1 MILTCPDCATRY
13 FVDDRKL
20 GPIGR
25 TVRCASCGATWRARA
40 EDEAP
45 LELGA
50 ATEESV
56 AARIDGEPLSFKPVD
71 PQDLPAP
78 ELPRAFRAK
87 QEQKRRVRRMAA
99 AGAVWAGLAL
109 GFAALLFC
117 AWVFRVDVV
126 RVFPRA
132 AAAYALA
139 RVNATGL
146 QFEGVNAQPAAD
158 DAGAVL
164 VQGRL
169 RNVVSQRAAVPLIR
183 ITLLDKKGIRM
194 KQRVIQLDQDWI
206 APGATLPFQARLS
219 DPRAAAADADVS
231 FALDMAPPPS
241 RCAAP
246 RRRRRR
252 APAPEARAVPPSAP
266 AGPPALR
273 PMLGEP
279 AAPRDLGARAGG
291 PARARLDAGG
301 EGIAPSAWLTFLTG
315 RGSSP
320 F

>member
-45 LELGA
+45 LELDA
-50 ATEESV
+50 ATEKSV
-56 AARIDGEPLSFKPVD
+56 AVRIDEPLSFKPVD
-71 PQDLPAP
+71 PQDMPAP

-99 AGAVWAGLAL
+99 VGAVWTGLAL

-169 RNVVSQRAAVPLIR
+169 RNVVSQRAALPLIR

-194 KQRVIQLDQDWI
+194 KQRVIQLDQDSI
-206 APGATLPFQARLS
+206 APGATLPFQARFS
-219 DPRAAAADADVS
+219 DPRAAAADADIS
-231 FALDMAPPPS
+231 FALDMAPPP
-241 RCAAP
+241 RPLRRTMVAAVG
-246 RRRRRR
+246 
-252 APAPEARAVPPSAP
+252 APAPEARAVPPSVP
-266 AGPPALR
+266 SGPPALR

-279 AAPRDLGARAGG
+279 PRPATSAHAPVSLRG
-291 PARARLDAGG
+291 LDSTPG
-301 EGIAPSAWLTFLTG
+301 E
-315 RGSSP
+315 RVSP
-320 F
+320 PPHG

>member
-20 GPIGR
+20 GPTGR
-25 TVRCASCGATWRARA
+25 TVRCAGCGTTWRARA

-50 ATEESV
+50 ATQESV
-56 AARIDGEPLSFKPVD
+56 AARIDGEPLSFKPVA

-146 QFEGVNAQPAAD
+146 QFDGVNAQPAAD

-206 APGATLPFQARLS
+206 APGATLPFQARFS

-231 FALDMAPPPS
+231 FALDMAPPP
-241 RCAAP
+241 RPLRRTAVAVAAVG
-246 RRRRRR
+246 

-266 AGPPALR
+266 ASPPALR
-273 PMLGEP
+273 PMLGEQPPP
-279 AAPRDLGARAGG
+279 ATSAHAPVSLPG
-291 PARARLDAGG
+291 LDSTPG
-301 EGIAPSAWLTFLTG
+301 E
-315 RGSSP
+315 RVSP
-320 F
+320 PPHG

>member
-13 FVDDRKL
+13 FVDDRRL

-40 EDEAP
+40 EDDAP

-50 ATEESV
+50 ATQESV
-56 AARIDGEPLSFKPVD
+56 AARTDGDPLSFKPVD

-87 QEQKRRVRRMAA
+87 QEQKRRVRQMAA
-99 AGAVWAGLAL
+99 TGAVWAGLAL
-109 GFAALLFC
+109 GFTTLMFC

-146 QFEGVNAQPAAD
+146 QFEAVDAQPAAD

-169 RNVVSQRAAVPLIR
+169 RNVVSQSAAVPLVR
-183 ITLLDKKGIRM
+183 ITLLDNKGVRM
-194 KQRVIQLDQDWI
+194 KQRVIQLGEARI

-219 DPRAAAADADVS
+219 DARSAAADVDVS
-231 FALDMAPPPS
+231 FALDMAPPAKPVG
-241 RCAAP
+241 RGAAASP
-246 RRRRRR
+246 IRSATARPLKVS
-252 APAPEARAVPPSAP
+252 APAPVR
-266 AGPPALR
+266 PPALR
-273 PMLGEP
+273 PMLDDQPLP
-279 AAPRDLGARAGG
+279 ATSAHAPVALRG
-291 PARARLDAGG
+291 LDSTPV
-301 EGIAPSAWLTFLTG
+301 E
-315 RGSSP
+315 RVSP
-320 F
+320 PPHG

>member
-1 MILTCPDCATRY
+1 M
-13 FVDDRKL
+13 
-20 GPIGR
+20 
-25 TVRCASCGATWRARA
+25 RCASCGATWRARA

-56 AARIDGEPLSFKPVD
+56 AAQIDGEPLSFRPVD

-87 QEQKRRVRRMAA
+87 QEQKRRVRRIAA

-126 RVFPRA
+126 RALPRA

-158 DAGAVL
+158 DAGVVL

-183 ITLLDKKGIRM
+183 MTLLDKKGIRM

-231 FALDMAPPPS
+231 FALDMAPPSKPL
-241 RCAAP
+241 RRAAAAAAAP
-246 RRRRRR
+246 
-252 APAPEARAVPPSAP
+252 AARPVPPSAP
-266 AGPPALR
+266 ASPPALR
-273 PMLGEP
+273 PILNDQLLPATSAHAPVGLRGLDSTPGE
-279 AAPRDLGARAGG
+279 RV
-291 PARARLDAGG
+291 
-301 EGIAPSAWLTFLTG
+301 
-315 RGSSP
+315 SP
-320 F
+320 PPHG

>member
-13 FVDDRKL
+13 FVDDRRL

-25 TVRCASCGATWRARA
+25 TVRCASCGATWRAQT

-45 LELGA
+45 LELSA
-50 ATEESV
+50 SKEERV
-56 AARIDGEPLSFKPVD
+56 AASRIDEPLSFKPVD

-78 ELPRAFRAK
+78 ELPKAFRAK
-87 QEQKRRVRRMAA
+87 QEQKRRVRRIAA

-109 GFAALLFC
+109 GFAALMFC

-132 AAAYALA
+132 AAAYALV

-146 QFEGVNAQPAAD
+146 QFEGVDATPATD

-169 RNVVSQRAAVPLIR
+169 RNVVSERAAVPLIR

-194 KQRVIQLDQDWI
+194 KQRVIQVDQDWI
-206 APGATLPFQARLS
+206 APGGTLPFQARLS
-219 DPRAAAADADVS
+219 DPRAGAADVDVS
-231 FALDMAPPPS
+231 FALDTPPPPKPVS
-241 RCAAP
+241 KPLPRVAAAAAMRAALP
-246 RRRRRR
+246 T
-252 APAPEARAVPPSAP
+252 APAAA
-266 AGPPALR
+266 PALR
-273 PMLGEP
+273 PMLGDQPLP
-279 AAPRDLGARAGG
+279 ATSAHAPVGLRG
-291 PARARLDAGG
+291 LDSTPGV
-301 EGIAPSAWLTFLTG
+301 
-315 RGSSP
+315 RVSP
-320 F
+320 PPHG